1 MVRRIILWKR
11 REFYIKPLPLGKGVL
26 TIRGKAVILHSNSL
40 PNLAMLRIANL
51 RPFGAPPSRG
61 RRESGKRHY
70 ICSEAATTISHF

>member
-11 REFYIKPLPLGKGVL
+11 REFYIKPLPLGKGG
-26 TIRGKAVILHSNSL
+26 TIRGRLSSSIQIHFA
-40 PNLAMLRIANL
+40 NLTMLRIANL

-70 ICSEAATTISHF
+70 ICGEAATTISHF